1 MPVKPVRK
9 SVKRGRKLPSAVV
22 PFVGR
27 WIASDEWST
36 DVSLVITSR
45 NGKVSVR
52 ALDQSD
58 GEEAEIFDVKITK
71 RELLFAAHW
80 SSGRFTKYR
89 LRPLR
94 NDEMEVVFAFTG
106 TQTFKRS

>member
-1 MPVKPVRK
+1 MAVKPIVK
-9 SVKRGRKLPSAVV
+9 SVKRGSTAFKAGN

-36 DVSLVITSR
+36 DVSLVIKSR
-45 NGKVSVR
+45 NGKISVR
-52 ALDQSD
+52 AVDQSD
-58 GEEAEIFDVKITK
+58 GEEAEIFGVKASK
-71 RELLFAAHW
+71 REISFAAHW

-89 LRPLR
+89 LRPMR
-94 NDEMEVVFAFTG
+94 ANEMEVVFTFAA